1 MFDEESY
8 TAATHA
14 AFIVDTL
21 RNVYGKDSSC
31 IQFIVADNT
40 ETMPATARVLNVPF
54 IGCASHRLHLAVTR
68 YVNDNH
74 SALVAKIDQNMNIL
88 KTKKNRGKLVRFGTD
103 LAPKFRSNKWSS
115 LYSMVTR
122 YKVFIESEVFNDW
135 EEMQLDIV
143 EVDELD
149 ILIKFL
155 NECNIVSLQT
165 QKVIYY
171 QTRSIVLCLKFEFV
185 LTLYL
190 RNIQL

>member
-1 MFDEESY
+1 
-8 TAATHA
+8 
-14 AFIVDTL
+14 
-21 RNVYGKDSSC
+21 
-31 IQFIVADNT
+31 
-40 ETMPATARVLNVPF
+40 
-54 IGCASHRLHLAVTR
+54 
-68 YVNDNH
+68 
-74 SALVAKIDQNMNIL
+74 
-88 KTKKNRGKLVRFGTD
+88 
-103 LAPKFRSNKWSS
+103 
-115 LYSMVTR
+115 MVTR
-122 YKVFIESEVFNDW
+122 YKTFIKSEVFNDW